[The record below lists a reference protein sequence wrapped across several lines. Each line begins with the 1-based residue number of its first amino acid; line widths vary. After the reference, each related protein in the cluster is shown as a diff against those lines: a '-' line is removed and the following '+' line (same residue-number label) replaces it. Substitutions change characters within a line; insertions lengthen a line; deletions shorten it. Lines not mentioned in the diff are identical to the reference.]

1 MSVLKG
7 DRVRTKSGVTGEVVE
22 IWGIARTLL
31 RVQTSSE
38 KFPAIVFE
46 HDVDAILERAKE
58 VKKRRGRG

>member
-1 MSVLKG
+1 
-7 DRVRTKSGVTGEVVE
+7 VTGEVVE